1 MISITEIRE
10 HARSVGVPEST
21 IERDYA
27 QNWLL
32 NALYSIDNKMILKGG
47 TGIRK
52 AYIEGYRFSDDLDF
66 TLLSDKDKSSLN
78 DLILKSIR
86 NVREECG
93 IDLDENIKL
102 KENINGYEGAIYFRI
117 IRRTGSPHKIKLD
130 ITNSKNEKII
140 LKPIQ
145 RRLIHNYSDELKFK
159 ILIYPL
165 NEIIAE
171 KLRAIFERTRPRDI
185 YDIVHVWDKVDKLSI
200 PKLFMEKC
208 QYKDVN
214 PNVKY
219 LINKKDDF
227 KHAWEASLQHQLKI
241 VPDFEETFIK
251 ILKILKII
259 I

>member
-1 MISITEIRE
+1 MISIIEIRE
-10 HARSVGVPEST
+10 HARSDGVPEST

-27 QNWLL
+27 QNWFL

-52 AYIEGYRFSDDLDF
+52 VYITSYRFSDDLDF
-66 TLLSDKDKSSLN
+66 TLLNKIDKKSLN

-86 NVREECG
+86 NTRKNCG
-93 IDLDENIKL
+93 INFDEDIKL
-102 KENINGYEGAIYFRI
+102 DENINGYEVTIYFRI

-130 ITNSKNEKII
+130 ITTSKNEKII

-145 RRLIHNYSDELKFK
+145 RKLIHNYSDELKSK

-165 NEIIAE
+165 NEIISE

-185 YDIVHVWDKVDKLSI
+185 YDIVFVWDKVDKLSI

-214 PNVKY
+214 PDIKY
-219 LINKKDDF
+219 LTDKKDEF
-227 KHAWEASLQHQLKI
+227 KHAWKASLQHQLKI
-241 VPDFEETFIK
+241 VPDFDMTFKK

>member
-1 MISITEIRE
+1 MISNTEIRE
-10 HARSVGVPEST
+10 HARSDGVPEST

-32 NALYSIDNKMILKGG
+32 NALNSIDNKMILKGG

-52 AYIEGYRFSDDLDF
+52 AYVTGYRFSDDLDF
-66 TLLSDKDKSSLN
+66 SLLRKVDKKSLN

-86 NVREECG
+86 NAKESCG
-93 IDLDENIKL
+93 INFDDDIKL
-102 KENINGYEGAIYFRI
+102 NENINGYEGVVYFRI

-130 ITNSKNEKII
+130 ITNSENEKII
-140 LKPIQ
+140 LKPKQIK
-145 RRLIHNYSDELKFK
+145 LIHNYSDELKSK

-185 YDIVHVWDKVDKLSI
+185 YDIVYVWDKVDPLSI

-208 QYKDVN
+208 EYKDVN
-214 PNVKY
+214 LDVKY

-227 KHAWEASLQHQLKI
+227 KHAWETSLQHQLKI
-241 VPDFEETFIK
+241 VPDFDETFTK
-251 ILKILKII
+251 ILEILKII